1 MSVTSVFPLEIQELR
16 RPENSYRLDVR
27 CFTSI
32 KDIKDQLQRE
42 YSFPISRIQLY
53 YPPSSK
59 CLGNQTTLHDLDI
72 KQAGHVLRLA
82 LVFTTNPQFMLEP
95 TKDMCLDELNEEMIR
110 DVRTGLRAGHQ
121 PAKTDM
127 LDCTGGVYFMKG
139 GSNTPA
145 AVFKPSDEEQGMPNN
160 PKGHAGNGEY
170 GLRSYFKPG
179 EGHIRECAAY
189 ILDYQNFCHVPETA
203 VVHIEHDAL
212 NYPRNSKGQMKMYP
226 KLGSLQRFVPA
237 GDTFEDIGH
246 SLVGVLELQK
256 IALLDMRL
264 LNCDRNAS
272 NMLAIRKPVVSREKK
287 CSASGNYAGPRKYSR
302 SSSLGTASE
311 TCKFHSDCV
320 CFVCKTLQW

>member
-1 MSVTSVFPLEIQELR
+1 MSATSVFPLEIQELR
-16 RPENSYRLDVR
+16 RPENKYRIDVR

-42 YSFPISRIQLY
+42 YNFPISRIQLY
-53 YPPSSK
+53 HPNSS
-59 CLGNQTTLHDLDI
+59 NQLRNPTTLHDLDI
-72 KQAGHVLRLA
+72 KQAGHTLRLA
-82 LVFTTNPQFMLEP
+82 LVFTTNPQYMLEP
-95 TKDMCLDELNEEMIR
+95 AKDMCLDEEVEEMIWQ
-110 DVRTGLRAGHQ
+110 VRMGLRSGHL

-139 GSNTPA
+139 SSNTPA

-160 PKGHAGNGEY
+160 PKGYAGNGEY
-170 GLRSYFKPG
+170 GLRTFFKPG

-189 ILDYQNFCHVPETA
+189 ILDYQNFCNVPETA
-203 VVHIEHDAL
+203 VVHLEHDAL
-212 NYPRNSKGQMKMYP
+212 NYPRNQKGQMNMFP

-246 SLVGVLELQK
+246 SMVGVLELQK

-272 NMLAIRKPVVSREKK
+272 NMLAIRKPAVSREQKH
-287 CSASGNYAGPRKYSR
+287 GGPRKYSR

-311 TCKFHSDCV
+311 TCKLAPV
-320 CFVCKTLQW
+320 